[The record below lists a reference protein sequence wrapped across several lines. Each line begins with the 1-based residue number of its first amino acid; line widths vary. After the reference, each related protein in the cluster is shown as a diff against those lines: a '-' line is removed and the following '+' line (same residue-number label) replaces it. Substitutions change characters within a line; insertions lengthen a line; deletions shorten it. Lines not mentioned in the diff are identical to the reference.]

1 MVQWITSYS
10 WDNDLKADVLHR
22 VFSKGGISPTP
33 SKSQFGNFL
42 NSIFLVFCPY
52 FVKHPSKPCK
62 IKMLGVY
69 HKIQEIFS
77 KMGTKFIK
85 IDGEMP
91 KIIET
96 KDGNPQIE
104 PN

>member
-1 MVQWITSYS
+1 
-10 WDNDLKADVLHR
+10 
-22 VFSKGGISPTP
+22 
-33 SKSQFGNFL
+33 
-42 NSIFLVFCPY
+42 
-52 FVKHPSKPCK
+52 
-62 IKMLGVY
+62 MLGVY

-104 PN
+104 PNLIFFEDEVFQLFFNNMPKE